1 MIYYPKQLEKGGIV
15 LISDSFST
23 VFNEADKAVRK
34 FKPVIQ
40 VLIFLLVFTI
50 ISSISTVIISVF
62 SIIFFNTSSDFRE
75 AVNQCLENGYDF
87 NSLLLLPLLRIT
99 SNFATITGIIVVF
112 IYLRKIEKRNL
123 VSAGF
128 VRNKAPLMY
137 LAGFGL
143 GALMITSS
151 ALICLASSSGSLKKS
166 PTVDIVFFV
175 LFFLVYIIQGASEEI
190 IFRGFFLVSMRNAL
204 RKSKHKTLWA
214 VVISSVLF
222 GLAHGMNPGMTVLA
236 MFNLISAGILY
247 ALLFIRFDNI
257 WICCASHSAWNFF
270 QGHILGSQ
278 VSGLPGTAS
287 VFLFENKGSELI
299 NGGSFGFEGG
309 LAVAA
314 VHTAVILLLIFL
326 PSKKNALSSE

>member
-15 LISDSFST
+15 LISDSFSI
-23 VFNEADKAVRK
+23 VFSEADKAVRK

-40 VLIFLLVFTI
+40 VLIFLLVFLI
-50 ISSISTVIISVF
+50 INSISTVILSIF

-75 AVNQCLENGYDF
+75 AVNQCLENGADF
-87 NSLLLLPLLRIT
+87 TPLAGSPFIQLTQI
-99 SNFATITGIIVVF
+99 FATITGIIVVL
-112 IYLRKIEKRNL
+112 IYLKKIEKRNL
-123 VSAGF
+123 ISAGI
-128 VRNKAPLMY
+128 VKNKAVLKY

-151 ALICLASSSGSLKKS
+151 ALICLAASSGSLKKS
-166 PTVDIVFFV
+166 PSVDILFFV
-175 LFFLVYIIQGASEEI
+175 LFFLAFLIQGASEEF
-190 IFRGFFLVSMRNAL
+190 IFRGFLLVSMRNAL
-204 RKSKHKTLWA
+204 KKSKHKTLWA
-214 VVISSVLF
+214 VVISSVVF
-222 GLAHGMNPGMTVLA
+222 GLAHIMNPGMTILA

-270 QGHILGSQ
+270 QGHILGAG
-278 VSGLPGTAS
+278 VSGIPSMAS

-326 PSKKNALSSE
+326 PSKKNALSSA